1 MIIFLIIILV
11 LALLLGIY
19 ITMTFHKFQFIK
31 DIEKKRGRL
40 ISWCAA
46 AVAILILIIIGM
58 WYLMYSFVIAIHLAF
73 IFFVCDLIWSIVKK
87 SFKLKTKCYVAGIA
101 AIIITAGYFSYAWV
115 NAHNVVETDYN
126 ITSDKLI
133 ENESLKIVQITD
145 SHIGTT
151 FSGEKFGDYIDEI
164 SKQKPDVVVVTGDF
178 VDGSTSYEDMVN
190 ACKSLG
196 KAESE
201 YGIYYIF
208 GNHDLHNYGG
218 NPYYS
223 TEEFISELKKNNIN
237 ILEDKAVL
245 LGDKFYIAGRLDAT
259 AHDRETTEELLQNA
273 DKSKYIVLLDHQPLE
288 YDEADKA
295 GADLLLSGHT
305 HGGQIFPLAYINKLV
320 SSNEMVYGIK
330 KTGSTTCIVSS
341 GISEWGFAFRTGCKS
356 EYVVINITGEKYSA
370 E

>member
-11 LALLLGIY
+11 LALLLGMY
-19 ITMTFHKFQFIK
+19 ITISFHKFQFIK

-46 AVAILILIIIGM
+46 AVPMLILITIGM
-58 WYLMYSFVIAIHLAF
+58 WYLMYSFIITLHLAF
-73 IFFVCDLIWSIVKK
+73 VFFVCDIIWSIFKK
-87 SFKLKTKCYVAGIA
+87 SFKLETKRYIAGIA
-101 AIIITAGYFSYAWV
+101 AIIITTGYFSYAWV
-115 NAHNVVETDYN
+115 KAHKVVETDYS
-126 ITSDKLI
+126 ITSDKLA
-133 ENESLKIVQITD
+133 ENETLKIVQITD

-151 FSGEKFGDYIDEI
+151 FSGEKFVDYIGEI
-164 SKQKPDVVVVTGDF
+164 SKQNPDVVVVTGDF

-196 KAESE
+196 KAEAE
-201 YGIYYIF
+201 YGVYYIF

-223 TEEFISELKKNNIN
+223 TEELISELKKNNVH
-237 ILEDKAVL
+237 ILQDETVMV
-245 LGDKFYIAGRLDAT
+245 GDKFYITGRQDAT
-259 AHDRETTEELLQNA
+259 VHDRKTTEELLTGL

-288 YDEADKA
+288 YSEADKA

-305 HGGQIFPLAYINKLV
+305 HGGQILPLAYMNKLV
-320 SSNEMVYGIK
+320 SRNEMVYGIK
-330 KTGSTTCIVSS
+330 EAGNTTCIVSS